1 MGPSSTYVLPRG
13 SCRARFCT
21 DAVTDMEVFNDVA
34 NTITPIFKNIYVQIG
49 LLILFATVHGYA
61 GAWLAVRMLFRPR
74 NPVKIFGLTI
84 FPQRMN
90 PRHRDRLA
98 NAIGKA
104 VGQELVSHDTIIN
117 QLTGNDFLRNKI
129 QNVVDSYTNDLLAE
143 DYPSLIEALP
153 KNVREPILDAI
164 SALQLKLADHI
175 KTVLKSEESL
185 EAIRGF
191 VTRRVDDVLGK
202 RVSDV
207 LDDKAFAKILGFLD
221 ERIRS
226 AVKAKAFEANIRD
239 FIGRRLDELVNS
251 ETPLG
256 KMFTDDAV
264 ALLKEKANEQ
274 IEPAIKQLAD
284 LAGTEKTRN
293 QISALI
299 KHEVHDYYENLSF
312 FKKIFVSRET
322 LLDEV
327 DELVNESLP
336 KRIEETLNGT
346 LFAEEARNF
355 IGSSIDNALAKPL
368 PRVIGA
374 VAPDQLARLKEQVTR
389 SVLSLLQ
396 SDETMSGIATYI
408 KETLEKLRPH
418 SIDAILQM
426 VHPESEEKLKKMLAT
441 GLLDILAREETSN
454 IINEMLAGQI
464 DRLLSKPIGKL
475 GDHISEAKLREASTS
490 LTDAIIAAVHSKLPD
505 AVAEFDVAGM
515 VRDKIRNYPPEKLES
530 LVMSV
535 AKEHL
540 RTIELFGALFGFFIG
555 VLQAIQFYFYAK

>member
-1 MGPSSTYVLPRG
+1 MD
-13 SCRARFCT
+13 F
-21 DAVTDMEVFNDVA
+21 FNEIA
-34 NTITPIFKNIYVQIG
+34 NSLSPIVKNIWVQIG
-49 LLILFATVHGYA
+49 LLIVFATAHGYA

-74 NPVKIFGLTI
+74 DPVKFLGITF
-84 FPQRMN
+84 FPQGMI
-90 PRHRDRLA
+90 PRHRERLA

-104 VGQELVSHDTIIN
+104 VGQELVSQDTIIE
-117 QLTGNDFLRNKI
+117 QLAGNDFLRRKI
-129 QNVVDSYTNDLLAE
+129 QNVVDSYTNEILAE

-153 KNVREPILDAI
+153 KNVREPVLDAI
-164 SALQLKLADHI
+164 SALQLKLAEHI
-175 KTVLKSEESL
+175 KSVLKSEESL
-185 EAIRGF
+185 DAIRGF

-202 RVSDV
+202 RVSETI
-207 LDDKAFAKILGFLD
+207 DDETFEKIVKFLD
-221 ERIRS
+221 ERIRTAIRANS
-226 AVKAKAFEANIRD
+226 FESNIRD
-239 FIGRRLDELVNS
+239 FISRRLDDLVNS

-274 IEPAIKQLAD
+274 IEPAIKQLAEV
-284 LAGTEKTRN
+284 AATEKTRN

-327 DELVNESLP
+327 DDLVNESLP
-336 KRIEETLNGT
+336 KRIEETLNGAF
-346 LFAEEARNF
+346 FAEEARNF
-355 IGSSIDNALAKPL
+355 IGSSIDNALSKPL
-368 PRVIGA
+368 PVVIGA

-396 SDETMSGIATYI
+396 SDETMTGITTYI

-418 SIDAILQM
+418 SIDAILQII
-426 VHPESEEKLKKMLAT
+426 HPESEDKLKSMLAN
-441 GLLDILAREETSN
+441 GLLDIISREETSN
-454 IINEMLAGQI
+454 ILNELLAGQI

-475 GDHISEAKLREASTS
+475 GDHIPEAKLRQASTS
-490 LTDAIIAAVHSKLPD
+490 LTDAIIAAVHTKLPD
-505 AVAEFDVAGM
+505 AIAEFDVAGM
-515 VRDKIRNYPPEKLES
+515 VRDKIRNYPPENLEA

-555 VLQAIQFYFYAK
+555 LVQAVQFYFYAK

>member
-1 MGPSSTYVLPRG
+1 MDFL
-13 SCRARFCT
+13 
-21 DAVTDMEVFNDVA
+21 NDIINSLV
-34 NTITPIFKNIYVQIG
+34 PIFKNVYVQIG
-49 LLILFATVHGYA
+49 LLIVFATVHGYA

-74 NPVKIFGLTI
+74 LPFKIFGLTV
-84 FPQRMN
+84 FPQGMI
-90 PRHRDRLA
+90 PRHRERLA

-104 VGQELVSHDTIIN
+104 VGHELVSHDTIIN
-117 QLTGNDFLRNKI
+117 QLTGNDFLRRKI
-129 QNVVDSYTNDLLAE
+129 QTVVDSYTDELLAE

-164 SALQLKLADHI
+164 SALQLKLGDHI
-175 KTVLKSEESL
+175 KTVLQSKESL

-207 LDDKAFAKILGFLD
+207 LDDEAFAKIVSFLD

-226 AVKAKAFEANIRD
+226 AVNAEAFEANIRD

-256 KMFTDDAV
+256 KMFTDDAI

-274 IEPAIKQLAD
+274 IEPAIKQIAD
-284 LAGTEKTRN
+284 IAATEKTRN

-346 LFAEEARNF
+346 FFAEEARSF
-355 IGSSIDNALAKPL
+355 IGSSIDNAMSKPL
-368 PRVIGA
+368 PQVIGA
-374 VAPDQLARLKEQVTR
+374 VEPHQLERLKEQVTK

-396 SDETMSGIATYI
+396 SDETMSGITTYI

-426 VHPESEEKLKKMLAT
+426 VHPESEEKLKKMLAA

-464 DRLLSKPIGKL
+464 DRLLSKPIGKT
-475 GDHISEAKLREASTS
+475 GRSYFRGKTS
-490 LTDAIIAAVHSKLPD
+490 RGKY
-505 AVAEFDVAGM
+505 VA
-515 VRDKIRNYPPEKLES
+515 
-530 LVMSV
+530 
-535 AKEHL
+535 H
-540 RTIELFGALFGFFIG
+540 
-555 VLQAIQFYFYAK
+555 